1 MAGSADLSQFVLN
14 IGNIE
19 IRYGA
24 FLTSVINFLIMA
36 FVLFM
41 LLKMFNKIKSIGKK
55 NVTENPVPPSTKKCP
70 YCLSEIPIGA
80 VKCAHCASDLPKN

>member
-1 MAGSADLSQFVLN
+1 MAGSTDLSQFVLN

-55 NVTENPVPPSTKKCP
+55 MLLKIRFPLQQKNVRTAS
-70 YCLSEIPIGA
+70 
-80 VKCAHCASDLPKN
+80 VKYL

>member
-55 NVTENPVPPSTKKCP
+55 MLLKIRFPLQQKNVRTAS
-70 YCLSEIPIGA
+70 
-80 VKCAHCASDLPKN
+80 VKYL

>member
-36 FVLFM
+36 FGPVYV
-41 LLKMFNKIKSIGKK
+41 IK
-55 NVTENPVPPSTKKCP
+55 NV
-70 YCLSEIPIGA
+70 
-80 VKCAHCASDLPKN
+80 